1 MSDTP
6 APRTVAP
13 RPDDLVIAYM
23 PEAENGP
30 WLLLQE
36 DPTVIDFASDSPVLC
51 EVSGHKRRQDAVDAR
66 DEVRRLAPAPA
77 LLPVEA

>member
-1 MSDTP
+1 MSEALP
-6 APRTVAP
+6 PRTVVH
-13 RPDDLVIAYM
+13 RPDGLVIAYM

-51 EVSGHKRRQDAVDAR
+51 EISGHKRRQDAVDAR
-66 DEVRRLAPAPA
+66 DEVRRLALAPV
-77 LLPVEA
+77 LLPVGG